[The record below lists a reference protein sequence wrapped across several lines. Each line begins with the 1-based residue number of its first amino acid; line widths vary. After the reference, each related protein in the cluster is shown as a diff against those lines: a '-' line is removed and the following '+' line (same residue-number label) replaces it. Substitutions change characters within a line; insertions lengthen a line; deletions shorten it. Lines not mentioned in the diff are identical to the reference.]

1 MIEELNIFSNK
12 IEEKNPKLRIISD
25 LHEKNSLVASEL
37 VSFGVGV
44 EFQHL
49 KVADYIIGNIAIERK
64 TCSDF
69 LSSMINKRLLRQL
82 EELKQYE
89 KKILVI
95 EGIEEQELYNDEST
109 GENAKGINGNAVRGM
124 ILHIL
129 LKSGVPILF
138 TKDYKDTARFLFR
151 IAKRMEKEKIP
162 FSLRAKKKSLNK
174 KEQIQY
180 ILEGFPGIGPATA
193 KKLLKHFKTIKNII
207 NADIEN
213 LKKVIGKKADIFKI
227 VEQDY

>member
-129 LKSGVPILF
+129 LESGIPILF
-138 TKDYKDTARFLFR
+138 TKDYQDTAKFLFR

-180 ILEGFPGIGPATA
+180 VLEGFPGIGPATA
-193 KKLLKHFKTIKNII
+193 KKLLKHFKTIKKII
-207 NADIEN
+207 NADIEK
-213 LKKVIGKKADIFKI
+213 LREIIGKKAEIFKI
-227 VEQDY
+227 VEQGY